1 MERRYSEVFSTT
13 INLGRRKLRMR
24 IQLWSYNYAP
34 EPTGIGPVS
43 ATWAKA
49 MTALGH
55 EVTVVAAHAHYPEP
69 IWGQRLRP
77 TKTRSEGVDII
88 RLPLWIGRSTA
99 KARMRQDASFSAA
112 LMAALPLLPSA
123 DVRVVVSPCFPA
135 LATAITANKLDR
147 TPWMLWVQDILP
159 DGAIDTGLVDEHSKA
174 ARLSRKLELA
184 AYDSA
189 DHVVVISDN
198 FRTNL
203 RNKNVPA
210 SKLSR
215 VYNPA
220 TVEIADYPRT
230 DFSGAPRIL
239 VMGNIGHSQ
248 GLTKV
253 VKEFEA
259 SEKLRDLGA
268 KLVITGTGVAAEELR
283 ASITTDR
290 VEMLGMVSQ
299 EHLAQE
305 LRTATFGLVSQI
317 DTLPEF
323 NFPSKLMNYLANAL
337 PVIASVGPE
346 SEVAS
351 VIRETEAG
359 WVVNNSAQGE
369 LADTIVAALELPGEL
384 EVRSAAAHRFA
395 VANLT
400 PKAFASAFEA
410 QLEDML
416 GLEPSRTREE
426 VLAPAEEVATH
437 HARRQRRATDRDQ
450 AARSRDE
457 AGAVHRT
464 SATHE

>member
-1 MERRYSEVFSTT
+1 
-13 INLGRRKLRMR
+13 MR

-43 ATWAKA
+43 AMWARS

-77 TKTRSEGVDII
+77 TRTHSEGVDIL

-112 LMAALPLLPSA
+112 LMAALPLLPRA

-135 LATAITANKLDR
+135 LATAIAANKLDR

-159 DGAIDTGLVDEHSKA
+159 DGAIDTGLVDEESKV

-189 DHVVVISDN
+189 NHVVVISDN

-203 RNKNVPA
+203 RKKNVPT

-220 TVEIADYPRT
+220 TVEIAGSPRT
-230 DFSGAPRIL
+230 DFSGAPKIL

-248 GLTKV
+248 GLAKV

-259 SEKLRDLGA
+259 SERLREMGA

-299 EHLAQE
+299 ERLAHE

-317 DTLPEF
+317 DTMPEF

-359 WVVNNSAQGE
+359 WVVNNGAEGE
-369 LADTIVAALELPGEL
+369 LADTVVAALEQSGEL
-384 EVRSAAAHRFA
+384 ATRSNAAHRFA

-400 PKAFASAFEA
+400 PEAFASAFEA
-410 QLEDML
+410 RLEDML
-416 GLEPSRTREE
+416 DARPVPERDAT
-426 VLAPAEEVATH
+426 TH
-437 HARRQRRATDRDQ
+437 HERRQRRATDRDQ
-450 AARSRDE
+450 VARSRDE
-457 AGAVHRT
+457 AGPVHRT
-464 SATHE
+464 SPTHE

>member
-1 MERRYSEVFSTT
+1 
-13 INLGRRKLRMR
+13 MR

-55 EVTVVAAHAHYPEP
+55 EVTVVSAHAHYPEP

-77 TKTRSEGVDII
+77 TKSRIEGVDVI

-123 DVRVVVSPCFPA
+123 DARVVVSPCFPA
-135 LATAITANKLDR
+135 LATAIAANKLDK

-159 DGAIDTGLVDEHSKA
+159 DGAIDTGLVDANSKA
-174 ARLSRKLELA
+174 ARMSRKLELA

-189 DHVVVISDN
+189 DRVVVISDN

-203 RNKNVPA
+203 DNKNVPA

-215 VYNPA
+215 IYNPA
-220 TVEIADYPRT
+220 TVALADLPRT

-253 VKEFEA
+253 VKEFES

-268 KLVITGTGVAAEELR
+268 KLVITGTGVAAAELR

-290 VEMLGMVSQ
+290 VEMLGVVSQ
-299 EHLAQE
+299 ERLERE
-305 LRTATFGLVSQI
+305 LRTATFGLVSQV

-323 NFPSKLMNYLANAL
+323 NFPSKLMNYLGNAL

-351 VIRETEAG
+351 VLNETGAG
-359 WVVNNSAQGE
+359 WVVSNSKPGA
-369 LADTIVAALELPGEL
+369 LAETIVEALEMPGEI

-395 VANLT
+395 VSHLS
-400 PKAFASAFEA
+400 PKAFASAFEE

-416 GLEPSRTREE
+416 GITSTRTRDEVLEP
-426 VLAPAEEVATH
+426 AEVATH
-437 HARRQRRATDRDQ
+437 HARRQRRASDRKQDP
-450 AARSRDE
+450 RTRDE
-457 AGAVHRT
+457 AAKVHRT

>member
-1 MERRYSEVFSTT
+1 
-13 INLGRRKLRMR
+13 MR

-43 ATWAKA
+43 ATWAEA

-55 EVTVVAAHAHYPEP
+55 EITVVAAHPHYPEP

-77 TKTRSEGVDII
+77 TKSRSHGVDIF
-88 RLPLWIGRSTA
+88 RLPLWIGRSSA

-123 DVRVVVSPCFPA
+123 DVRVVVTPCFPA
-135 LATAITANKLDR
+135 LATAITANKLDK

-159 DGAIDTGLVDEHSKA
+159 DGAIDTGLLDEGSKA
-174 ARLSRKLELA
+174 AIFSRKLELA

-203 RNKNVPA
+203 RNKRVPA

-220 TVEIADYPRT
+220 TVEIADAPRRE
-230 DFSGAPRIL
+230 FLGAPRIL

-259 SEKLRDLGA
+259 SEKLRELGA
-268 KLVITGTGVAAEELR
+268 RLVITGTGVAAEELR

-299 EHLAQE
+299 ERLADE

-323 NFPSKLMNYLANAL
+323 NFPSKLMNYLAYAL
-337 PVIASVGPE
+337 PVLASVGPD

-351 VIRETEAG
+351 VIRTTGAG

-369 LADTIVAALELPGEL
+369 LADTIASALEQPSEL
-384 EVRSAAAHRFA
+384 QARSAAAHDFA
-395 VANLT
+395 VANLS
-400 PKAFASAFEA
+400 PEAFAAAFEA
-410 QLEDML
+410 RLGSLL
-416 GLEPSRTREE
+416 GLAPSRPSDAE
-426 VLAPAEEVATH
+426 VTAE
-437 HARRQRRATDRDQ
+437 
-450 AARSRDE
+450 
-457 AGAVHRT
+457 
-464 SATHE
+464 

>member
-1 MERRYSEVFSTT
+1 MSRRYSEVIKTPY
-13 INLGRRKLRMR
+13 LGRRNRKLRMR

-69 IWGQRLRP
+69 VWGKRKLP
-77 TKTRSEGVDII
+77 TKTRTEGVDNI
-88 RLPLWIGRSTA
+88 RLPLWVGRGTA
-99 KARMRQDASFSAA
+99 KQRMRQDASFAAA
-112 LMAALPLLPSA
+112 LGAIFPLLPSCDA
-123 DVRVVVSPCFPA
+123 RVVVTPCFPA
-135 LATAITANKLDR
+135 LATAIAASKLDK

-159 DGAIDTGLVDEHSKA
+159 DGAIDTGLLDADSKA
-174 ARLSRKLELA
+174 AKLSRKLELA
-184 AYDSA
+184 AYESA
-189 DHVVVISDN
+189 DRVAVISDN
-198 FRTNL
+198 FQTNL
-203 RNKNVPA
+203 EKKQVPT

-215 VYNPA
+215 IYNPA
-220 TVEIADYPRT
+220 TVDIVNLPRT
-230 DFSGAPRIL
+230 EFATEPRIL

-253 VKEFEA
+253 VKEFES
-259 SEKLRDLGA
+259 SEKLRDMGA
-268 KLVITGTGVAAEELR
+268 KLIITGTGVAADELR

-299 EHLAQE
+299 ERLAEE
-305 LRTATFGLVSQI
+305 LRIATFGLVSQL

-351 VIRETEAG
+351 VIHETGAG
-359 WVVNNSAQGE
+359 WVVNNSVPGE
-369 LADTIVAALELPGEL
+369 LADTIENALEMPGEL
-384 EVRSAAAHRFA
+384 LVRSAAAHRFA
-395 VANLT
+395 TSNLT
-400 PKAFASAFEA
+400 PKAFATAFEE

-416 GLEPSRTREE
+416 GIAPTPTRET
-426 VLAPAEEVATH
+426 EEVFSEH
-437 HARRQRRATDRDQ
+437 HARRQRRATDREQ
-450 AARSRDE
+450 SARSRD
-457 AGAVHRT
+457 AVGAEHHRV
-464 SATHE
+464 STHE

>member
-1 MERRYSEVFSTT
+1 
-13 INLGRRKLRMR
+13 
-24 IQLWSYNYAP
+24 
-34 EPTGIGPVS
+34 
-43 ATWAKA
+43 

-69 IWGQRLRP
+69 VWGMSLKP
-77 TKTRSEGVDII
+77 VKTRVDGIEVI
-88 RLPLWIGRSTA
+88 RLPLWIGRGTA
-99 KARMRQDASFSAA
+99 KQRMRQDASFSAA
-112 LMAALPLLPSA
+112 LLAAFPFLPKA
-123 DVRVVVSPCFPA
+123 DARVVVSPCFPA
-135 LATAITANKLDR
+135 LATAIAANKLDK

-159 DGAIDTGLVDEHSKA
+159 DGAIDTGLVDADSKA
-174 ARLSRKLELA
+174 ARMSRKLELA
-184 AYDSA
+184 AYDNA
-189 DHVVVISDN
+189 DRVVVISDN
-198 FRTNL
+198 FRSNL
-203 RNKNVPA
+203 DKKNVPA

-220 TVEIADYPRT
+220 TVEIADLPRT
-230 DFSGAPRIL
+230 DFEGSPRIL

-299 EHLAQE
+299 ERLNEE
-305 LRTATFGLVSQI
+305 LSTATFGLVSQI

-323 NFPSKLMNYLANAL
+323 NFPSKLMNYLGNAL

-351 VIRETEAG
+351 VINETGAG
-359 WVVNNSAQGE
+359 WVVNNSEAGA
-369 LADTIVAALELPGEL
+369 LAETIVSALELPGEL

-395 VANLT
+395 VSNLS
-400 PKAFASAFEA
+400 PLAFASAFEE

-416 GLEPSRTREE
+416 GIEPTRTREE
-426 VLAPAEEVATH
+426 VLEPAEEVETH
-437 HARRQRRATDRDQ
+437 HARRQRRASDREK
-450 AARSRDE
+450 ATRSRDE
-457 AGAVHRT
+457 STNVHRT

>member
-1 MERRYSEVFSTT
+1 
-13 INLGRRKLRMR
+13 MR

-77 TKTRSEGVDII
+77 TKSHVDGVDVI

-123 DVRVVVSPCFPA
+123 DARVVVSPCFPA
-135 LATAITANKLDR
+135 LATAIAANKLDK

-159 DGAIDTGLVDEHSKA
+159 DGAIDTGLVDANSKA
-174 ARLSRKLELA
+174 ARMSRKLELA
-184 AYDSA
+184 AYDNA
-189 DHVVVISDN
+189 DRVVVISDN
-198 FRTNL
+198 FRSNL
-203 RNKNVPA
+203 DNKNVPA

-215 VYNPA
+215 IYNPA
-220 TVEIADYPRT
+220 TVDIADLPRT
-230 DFSGAPRIL
+230 DFSGAPKIL

-299 EHLAQE
+299 ERLAHE

-317 DTLPEF
+317 DT
-323 NFPSKLMNYLANAL
+323 
-337 PVIASVGPE
+337 
-346 SEVAS
+346 
-351 VIRETEAG
+351 
-359 WVVNNSAQGE
+359 
-369 LADTIVAALELPGEL
+369 
-384 EVRSAAAHRFA
+384 
-395 VANLT
+395 
-400 PKAFASAFEA
+400 
-410 QLEDML
+410 
-416 GLEPSRTREE
+416 
-426 VLAPAEEVATH
+426 
-437 HARRQRRATDRDQ
+437 
-450 AARSRDE
+450 
-457 AGAVHRT
+457 
-464 SATHE
+464 